1 MKDSDV
7 TQQTLAEHQM
17 LNYLM
22 EGLRTTITWPVAG
35 NDCSRKL
42 STVRFIAQSF
52 QRHLERMMTLEEYE
66 GYMDMVTESAPSLR
80 KAVAGL
86 RQEHDQFR
94 EASRRIV
101 QRLEQASANNS
112 TALTAICDEIL
123 ALLRQLDHH
132 GRMEVGLLQE
142 ALTRDTG
149 GEG

>member
-1 MKDSDV
+1 MKDSQIA
-7 TQQTLAEHQM
+7 QQTLAEHQM
-17 LNYLM
+17 LKYLI
-22 EGLRTTITWPVAG
+22 EGLRTTIDWPVSG

-52 QRHLERMMTLEEYE
+52 QRHLERMMTLEEFE
-66 GYMDMVTESAPSLR
+66 GYMDLVTESAPSLR

-86 RQEHDQFR
+86 RQDHDRFR
-94 EASRRIV
+94 ESARRVV
-101 QRLEQASANNS
+101 QRLERASADNP

-123 ALLRQLDHH
+123 TLLRQLDEHSK
-132 GRMEVGLLQE
+132 MEVGLLQE